1 MIQRHLDITDNAEL
15 DFKDMEFLFT
25 PLDFSRLADILRTD
39 TGIVLERSKMPLV
52 YARLAKRLRALDL
65 KSFKKYC
72 AFIASPEGRD
82 EYQCMI
88 EALTTNVTRF
98 FREAHHFEHLKTRV
112 LPALVAG
119 ARRGQRVRIW
129 SAGCSTGEEPYSIA
143 LTILLLM
150 PDASQFDIKVLATDI
165 DTNVLHRGM
174 EGLYTEKSLISID
187 STTRARWFDDAGTVA
202 DEPAWRVGH
211 DLQDLISFRRANL
224 IGKWPMKG
232 PFDVI
237 FCRNTV
243 IYFDEAARK
252 QIWNKMVSLLA
263 PGGHLYIGHSERMP
277 IDADRLR
284 QVGLTTYRNK
294 ERAA

>member
-1 MIQRHLDITDNAEL
+1 
-15 DFKDMEFLFT
+15 
-25 PLDFSRLADILRTD
+25 
-39 TGIVLERSKMPLV
+39 
-52 YARLAKRLRALDL
+52 
-65 KSFKKYC
+65 
-72 AFIASPEGRD
+72 
-82 EYQCMI
+82 
-88 EALTTNVTRF
+88 
-98 FREAHHFEHLKTRV
+98 
-112 LPALVAG
+112 
-119 ARRGQRVRIW
+119 
-129 SAGCSTGEEPYSIA
+129 
-143 LTILLLM
+143 LTILSLM